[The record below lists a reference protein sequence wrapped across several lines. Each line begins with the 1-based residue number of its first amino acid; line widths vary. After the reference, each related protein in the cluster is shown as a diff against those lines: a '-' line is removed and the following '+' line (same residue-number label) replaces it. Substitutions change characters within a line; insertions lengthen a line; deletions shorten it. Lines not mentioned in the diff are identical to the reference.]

1 MLGETVDVADR
12 DAQPI
17 DRCQAQ
23 RPLVPVLFI
32 DALLV
37 KIRDGQVANLLDPTC
52 CPDSA
57 VARPPLR
64 PGESHG
70 AVGPR
75 ASVWVGRRAMTD
87 FRRRASSPEKE
98 RST

>member
-37 KIRDGQVANLLDPTC
+37 KIRDGQVANRLI
-52 CPDSA
+52 
-57 VARPPLR
+57 
-64 PGESHG
+64 
-70 AVGPR
+70 
-75 ASVWVGRRAMTD
+75 
-87 FRRRASSPEKE
+87 
-98 RST
+98 